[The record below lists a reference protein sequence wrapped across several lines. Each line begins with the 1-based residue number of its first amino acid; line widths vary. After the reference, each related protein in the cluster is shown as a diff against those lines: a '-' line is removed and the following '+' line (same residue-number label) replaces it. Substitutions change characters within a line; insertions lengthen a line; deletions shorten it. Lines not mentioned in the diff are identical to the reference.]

1 MDFKYIIQTGD
12 ASGTQYNTQA
22 GIHLRYKPSPLCLT
36 SGCPKVSTC
45 AIYANATVSYFRAIL
60 SVPQFAGSATKGALI
75 PFANNMVGTNYTIN
89 PFPLKRNTSIQS
101 IKISSTYGSISATSG
116 GAYGPGTLLYIDVTF
131 NDVAVV
137 GSQSINGKTVINFP
151 SLYLSVGRYANYT
164 AGSSTLTLTF
174 EYLTKVGDTVR
185 SLYPV
190 HVPGTKSAINCQI
203 QGAYLPST
211 QWCITNYIPNFA
223 LPVDITTTAAMA
235 STFPHI
241 SINSNYSYLMDVF
254 TDLPTSPYGGYYT
267 VGQIIPVYAK
277 FNLPVVVTG
286 LTPRI
291 QLDFGEGSYAYAV
304 YQPQLVTGPTT
315 MLPFEYIVKVGD
327 AASNLAFTGVT
338 MDLYYGT
345 VEIFRAADIPI
356 MLANL
361 TLPVTPRTL
370 GRHGNII
377 RITTSAA
384 YLPRIH
390 QAVSLMPNGVYRAG
404 DAILLR
410 VDFTQ
415 YVVLTGYATLSLN
428 LGDHYGIA
436 YYVGV
441 SPNGIAG
448 QNIDR
453 LTRIY
458 LAAKVHANPVL
469 KPNVTA
475 EALANTTARYHVA
488 PNHNTTVPTAP
499 TKSLY
504 FLYIVQTGD
513 FSPQLDYVDTFA
525 FSCGVNAVGQRGT
538 LILSLNSPT
547 NYAGQALPVPGTNG
561 SIAFASRI
569 VVDGTPA
576 YVTGLTY
583 LSPPGA
589 YTVDI
594 TRPIYIQMNVSAPV
608 VVTGKPYITLNT
620 GGSFGTRPAYYD
632 SGSGSASLVF
642 RYDPQP
648 GDYVSQ
654 LDYYGVRANLMSA
667 ANSFQLNGGNILVL
681 YLPLILSTHHMQ
693 TPCFFNL

>member
-1 MDFKYIIQTGD
+1 M
-12 ASGTQYNTQA
+12 
-22 GIHLRYKPSPLCLT
+22 
-36 SGCPKVSTC
+36 
-45 AIYANATVSYFRAIL
+45 
-60 SVPQFAGSATKGALI
+60 I
-75 PFANNMVGTNYTIN
+75 PFANNAVGTNYTIN
-89 PFPLKRNTSIQS
+89 PLPRNRNTTIQS
-101 IKISSTYGSISATSG
+101 IKISTTYGSISASSG
-116 GAYGPGTLLYIDVTF
+116 GTFGPGTLIYIDVTF

-137 GSQSINGKTVINFP
+137 GSKVVGTKTIINFP

-174 EYLTKVGDTVR
+174 EYLTKVGDSVKSLFPVR
-185 SLYPV
+185 
-190 HVPGTKSAINCQI
+190 VPGTKSAINCQI
-203 QGAYLPST
+203 QGPYPPSS
-211 QWCITNYIPNFA
+211 QWCITNYLPNFA
-223 LPVDITTTAAMA
+223 LPVDVTTTTAMA

-241 SINSNYSYLMDVF
+241 SINSNYSYIMDVF
-254 TDLPTSPYGGYYT
+254 TDLPTSPYGGFYT
-267 VGQIIPVYAK
+267 VGQVIPVYAK

-291 QLDFGEGSYAYAV
+291 QLDFGQGSYAYAV

-327 AASNLAFTGVT
+327 VASNLAFTGVT

-345 VEIFRAADIPI
+345 VEIFRSADIPT

-370 GRHGNII
+370 GRNGNVI

-390 QAVSLMPNGVYRAG
+390 QVVSLVPNGIYRAG

-441 SPNGIAG
+441 STSGIAG

-458 LAAKVHANPVL
+458 QAAKVHANPVL

-475 EALANTTARYHVA
+475 QILANTTSRYNVA

-525 FSCGVNAVGQRGT
+525 LSAGVNSVGQRGT

-561 SIAFASRI
+561 SIAAASKI

-576 YVTGLTY
+576 YMTGITY
-583 LSPPGA
+583 LSPAGT

-594 TRPIYIQMNVSAPV
+594 TRPIYIQMNISAPV

-632 SGSGSASLVF
+632 SGTGSASLVF

-648 GDYVSQ
+648 GDYVAQ
-654 LDYYGVRANLMSA
+654 LDYYGVRANLLSA
-667 ANSFQLNGGNILVL
+667 VKSFQLNGGNILVPHL
-681 YLPLILSTHHMQ
+681 LLIPSTHHKQ
-693 TPCFFNL
+693 IPHFLIVQHHSLTPCNINY